1 VPGRTHMPKVVLI
14 VAGLIAAVP
23 GCATFWDEVT
33 SSERDSRYMLG
44 WGKHNPLVVI
54 RDNDPSK
61 PNADGLRRAQAL
73 GELREPLKNGGNAQD
88 QEAYLKI
95 LGAAA
100 TTDREPLCRLA
111 AVRALGKFQDQRAA
125 SILEDVFNQQKLPF
139 TPENNSMIHREA
151 LVALENIHDPSS
163 LSLMIRVAR
172 QPGPPKSAD
181 RVDRMQ
187 TQDER
192 IVAIRAL
199 GRYKDREAV
208 DALAYVLKTE
218 KDVALR
224 GRAHSSL
231 EETTGKHWPST
242 FEDWQAAKV
251 DPLPRDATRDF
262 IQQATSW
269 IPRGW

>member
-1 VPGRTHMPKVVLI
+1 MPGRFKLLVVIGLI
-14 VAGLIAAVP
+14 VAAP

-33 SSERDSRYMLG
+33 SSERDARYMFG
-44 WGKHNPLVVI
+44 WNKPNPLIVI

-111 AVRALGKFQDQRAA
+111 AIRALGKFQDRRAA
-125 SILEDVFNQQKLPF
+125 AILEDVFNQQKLPF
-139 TPENNSMIHREA
+139 TAENNSMIHREA
-151 LVALENIHDPSS
+151 LVALETMHDPSS
-163 LSLMIRVAR
+163 LALMVRVAR

-192 IVAIRAL
+192 IVAVRAL
-199 GRYKDREAV
+199 GHYKEKDAV
-208 DALAYVLKTE
+208 DTLAHVLKME

-224 GRAHSSL
+224 GRAHAAL
-231 EETTGKHWPST
+231 EESTGKHWPNS

-251 DPLPRDATRDF
+251 DPLPSDPTRDF
-262 IQQATSW
+262 IQQVG
-269 IPRGW
+269 GWFR

>member
-1 VPGRTHMPKVVLI
+1 VPGRNHLPKVVLI
-14 VAGLIAAVP
+14 VACVAVLP

-33 SSERDSRYMLG
+33 SSERDTRYMFG
-44 WGKHNPLVVI
+44 WGKPNPLIVI

-88 QEAYLKI
+88 QDAYLKI

-125 SILEDVFNQQKLPF
+125 AILEDVFNQQKLPF

-151 LVALENIHDPSS
+151 LVALESIHDPSS
-163 LSLMIRVAR
+163 LHLMIRVAR

-199 GRYKDREAV
+199 GHYKEKQ
-208 DALAYVLKTE
+208 ALDTLAHVMKTE

-231 EETTGKHWPST
+231 EESTGQRWPNAY
-242 FEDWQAAKV
+242 EDWQSAKV

-262 IQQATSW
+262 IQQATGW
-269 IPRGW
+269 IPRW